1 MQRSLKDYLTITLKG
16 MAMGAADV
24 VPGVSGGTIAFI
36 TGIYQELIATISG
49 INFGLIKIWKDQGF
63 ASMWKEANG
72 SFIVALL
79 SGILVSIF
87 TVMRLTNYLLEAHPI
102 MIWSFFF
109 GLILASIWF
118 VAKQI
123 PKWNFKI
130 ILALLIGAAVALYIV
145 TLPPMGANNSLW
157 FLFLAGSIAVC
168 AMILPGI
175 SGAFILVLLGSYKTI
190 TEAAHDFDL
199 KTLGVVALGA
209 IVGLLTF
216 SRVLKWLFD
225 HYSSITLAVLTGLFT
240 QLAKIYP
247 DNFEMRLDLLRNK
260 SVKAGQ
266 WGLTDEHTIPIYN
279 IETKKLVKRQV
290 IASDVFTLFEWADH
304 MLSVSNNGAA
314 SIVWREVLL
323 MEAFGNKY
331 PALTQEEADKY
342 FKETNRKLLTDLGN
356 DVVNLPLR
364 DLGISKDEWRL
375 GTFFTRGANTYVG
388 AKDGSIG
395 TPIGLMKFLIKL
407 EQGNIV
413 DTQSSLEM
421 KRLMYM
427 TDRRIRYAQSP
438 ALKEAAVYF
447 KSGSLYKCDR
457 SKGEAC
463 GKYMGNVQN
472 FMNSVVIVEQPD
484 NCKYMVALMSN
495 VLRKNSGTDHMYL
508 ASQVDKIIKK

>member
-1 MQRSLKDYLTITLKG
+1 MKKYIVLLVVVLICTAFTTVTLYPIDG
-16 MAMGAADV
+16 Y
-24 VPGVSGGTIAFI
+24 SH
-36 TGIYQELIATISG
+36 TGIKRLKRLELIKSG
-49 INFGLIKIWKDQGF
+49 EIVETTKLPQGAF
-63 ASMWKEANG
+63 KSYLDIQLNLMSKKND
-72 SFIVALL
+72 
-79 SGILVSIF
+79 SID
-87 TVMRLTNYLLEAHPI
+87 
-102 MIWSFFF
+102 SFFQVDENF
-109 GLILASIWF
+109 QKEINNLFKGLD
-118 VAKQI
+118 K
-123 PKWNFKI
+123 
-130 ILALLIGAAVALYIV
+130 
-145 TLPPMGANNSLW
+145 
-157 FLFLAGSIAVC
+157 
-168 AMILPGI
+168 
-175 SGAFILVLLGSYKTI
+175 SY
-190 TEAAHDFDL
+190 
-199 KTLGVVALGA
+199 
-209 IVGLLTF
+209 
-216 SRVLKWLFD
+216 
-225 HYSSITLAVLTGLFT
+225 SITVLDISDEENIRYAKRNETIGYQPGSVGKLAVLTGLFT